1 MGRLQN
7 LLWKSE
13 FTLGHTSDFLYSLI
27 EIESL
32 KVATYPSI
40 KWIKIVNFNGTL
52 SFYFL
57 NISWH
62 LPSKE
67 KRGQGFYISICIN
80 LVINVY
86 KKNVD
91 LVIFFYN
98 KEGQDLYFLF
108 FLSLSTKSIHMKSK
122 GILITF
128 N

>member
-7 LLWKSE
+7 LLWESE

-40 KWIKIVNFNGTL
+40 KWIKIVNFNDTL

-108 FLSLSTKSIHMKSK
+108 FFKFEYQIHPYEK
-122 GILITF
+122 
-128 N
+128 